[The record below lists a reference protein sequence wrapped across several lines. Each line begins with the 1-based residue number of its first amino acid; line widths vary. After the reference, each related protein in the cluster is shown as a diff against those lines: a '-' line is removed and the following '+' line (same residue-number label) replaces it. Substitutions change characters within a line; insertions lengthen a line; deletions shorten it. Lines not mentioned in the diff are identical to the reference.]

1 MKSKSLIKSNTPGFV
16 IMALIVMIVCQLDIQ
31 EIRNVRKLDYPIVI
45 VSNIGGADSLL
56 PAFYY
61 FAFFKNNIDHQLI
74 TSPLYVHF
82 LAYHDQINSQA
93 FISQKQIDLSTDTKK
108 SLHFYYAHPHIDT
121 EYHEI
126 IS

>member
-1 MKSKSLIKSNTPGFV
+1 MKSKSLIKSTTPGLV

-31 EIRNVRKLDYPIVI
+31 EIRNVRKLDYPIEI
-45 VSNIGGADSLL
+45 VSNIGGVDSVV

-61 FAFFKNNIDHQLI
+61 FTFFQNNIDHQLI
-74 TSPLYVHF
+74 TSPLYVHV